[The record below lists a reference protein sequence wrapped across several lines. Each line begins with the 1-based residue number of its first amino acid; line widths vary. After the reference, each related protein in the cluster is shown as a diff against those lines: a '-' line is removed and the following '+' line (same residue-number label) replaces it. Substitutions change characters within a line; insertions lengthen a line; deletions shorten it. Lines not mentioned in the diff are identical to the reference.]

1 MIESL
6 QTSDLKRVV
15 AACFDELEAAHE
27 LRAATEK
34 NLTVERQR
42 FETAT
47 INAAKVLR
55 ALVE

>member
-1 MIESL
+1 M
-6 QTSDLKRVV
+6 V